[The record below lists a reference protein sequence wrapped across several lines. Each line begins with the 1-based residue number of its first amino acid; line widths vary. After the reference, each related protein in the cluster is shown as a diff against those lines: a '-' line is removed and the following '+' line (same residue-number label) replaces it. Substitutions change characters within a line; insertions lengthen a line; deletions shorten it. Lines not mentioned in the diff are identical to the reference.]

1 MPRFTRFL
9 LPFAVLGICFASL
22 FLFLPDAPGGRDF
35 ASRLDVFLARPGQ
48 PWVVALVVILM
59 MVGADFL
66 WRGLRIAKAR
76 LRTRGRHWS
85 ELRNRH
91 GFYFC
96 ASCHSVYLSIPEDLD
111 ERKYVHC
118 GDCGY
123 KIAHYGEMR
132 EALNGHPEVEFYT
145 IRLD

>member
-1 MPRFTRFL
+1 MHRFTRFL
-9 LPFAVLGICFASL
+9 LPFAVLGLCAASL
-22 FLFLPDAPGGRDF
+22 FLFLPGAPGGGDF
-35 ASRLDVFLARPGQ
+35 ARRFDAFLTRPGQ
-48 PWVVALVVILM
+48 PWVGALVVILM

-76 LRTRGRHWS
+76 LSTRGRHWS

-96 ASCHSVYLSIPEDLD
+96 ASCRSVYLSIPEDLD

-123 KIAHYGEMR
+123 KIARYGEMR
-132 EALNGHPEVEFYT
+132 EALNGHPQVGFFP
-145 IRLD
+145 IRLY